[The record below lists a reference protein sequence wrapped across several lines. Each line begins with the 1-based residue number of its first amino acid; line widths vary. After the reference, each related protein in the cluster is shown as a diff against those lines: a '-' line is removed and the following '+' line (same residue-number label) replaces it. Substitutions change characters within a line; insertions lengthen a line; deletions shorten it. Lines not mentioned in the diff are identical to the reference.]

1 VSIKFTTTLSVQGM
15 SAPAQPQGTG
25 RGELRQWIRA
35 RKVWRKQAELIAAG
49 ATEGAGRVA
58 KIIYDKSQEY
68 VPVGDTRVLKDTAD
82 YGIVQSASLGS
93 DPEIVTQKVDL
104 PGNARYQNVRSVLP
118 GGVGATQAV
127 FAVIYPASYAR
138 IVHDRVYGPSGKKVY
153 HADPTGAFFLAR
165 AVEETRDQC
174 EEALASAV
182 NDWVKS
188 KGRRGGYNLKA
199 FQGVQDIGI
208 SKASASQTLRRA
220 KNKEGAKISPKARAK
235 AEARYQTFLQKY
247 FEVGEEFQDIA
258 RSQEVRTE
266 MGRQKFKKARK
277 GRRVIRK
284 RLED

>member
-93 DPEIVTQKVDL
+93 EPQVFTQKEDI
-104 PGNARYQNVRSVLP
+104 PGSKRYKKTTYVSEA
-118 GGVGATQAV
+118 GAGATQAV

-138 IVHDRVYGPSGKKVY
+138 IVHDRVYGPSGRAVEHKE
-153 HADPTGAFFLAR
+153 PTGAFFLAR
-165 AVEETRDQC
+165 AVEETRGQC

-188 KGRRGGYNLKA
+188 KGRRGGYTLKA

-220 KNKEGAKISPKARAK
+220 KDKKVSAKARAK

-258 RSQEVRTE
+258 RSQEVKTE
-266 MGRQKFKKARK
+266 MGRQKFKKSRK

-284 RLED
+284 RLEE